1 MRATHLIEKS
11 LGKMRLHY
19 QEGVSHMASSEQK
32 PTYKQIRA
40 EVLINFSEEDQREN
54 RHEWVGAE

>member
-19 QEGVSHMASSEQK
+19 QKGVLRMAGSEQK
-32 PTYKQIRA
+32 PTHRQTPA
-40 EVLINFSEEDQREN
+40 LVLMNSPEEDQREN
-54 RHEWVGAE
+54 RHEWVGA